1 MSGIFQDFRYA
12 LRGLR
17 KNPAFTIVAV
27 LTLALG
33 IGANTAMFTVI
44 SAVLLRPLPYPSPE
58 ELVMVWTEL
67 PNQNLREGRSSYWDV
82 EQWRAQSRSI
92 ADLAVFDGA
101 TVNLTGSG
109 EYERISLVRISPNFF
124 TMMGIQPLR
133 GRVFSSREADER
145 QQVAIVSHR
154 FWQSRLAGAENAL
167 GQTIEIDGIPAQ
179 MIGILP
185 PRELL
190 RGVDADVWQPHT
202 LIPDWDANRG
212 PRGSTSWMVV
222 GRLRPD
228 ATLERA
234 QVELNVVARRLD
246 EARPA
251 SDQGRGV
258 ALVPLSLHLVGA
270 RTRLALWMLTG
281 AVFCVLLIGITNITS
296 LSLAR
301 SAGRQR
307 EMALRTALGGSLPRL
322 IRQLF
327 TESLTLAVLSG
338 IAGAAVA
345 AACIPAI
352 LALKP
357 ANLVLTEEIGLDFR
371 MLAWTLGL
379 TVLTGILVG
388 LAPAFVTGRW
398 SPRPALQDGGR
409 GGSAGTIA
417 RMARRGLVTLEFALA
432 IVLLVG
438 AGLLARSL
446 LHVQRVNPGFTS
458 DGVLSMQLSLPS
470 TESARRAGYY
480 QRVIESVEAV
490 GGVERA
496 GVIGDLFIGGAPE
509 QLVTVEGSA
518 IGVPERV
525 RLRRDEVSDGFF
537 EALQIP
543 LQRGRMFASEDG
555 PNAPR
560 VAIINETMAQRL
572 WPAQD
577 VIGKRF
583 KPGPPAADAPWF
595 TVVGLVGDMRRQ
607 NLESEPVAQMFEP
620 LAQNPSRLATLL
632 VRTSNDPQ
640 GMAQTIRAAIHRVDR
655 RMPVYGVTTLNG
667 RIEALQAE
675 RRFQTSLLL
684 VFSVVALAL
693 AAIGIYGVV
702 QYSVAMRTREIGVR
716 MAVGAQRGDI
726 FRMVL
731 GEGLSL
737 SLMGLALGLVG
748 ALMLGQIGSS
758 LLFDVSPTDPVTYV
772 GVSTLLTA
780 VALAGCYFPARRAA
794 RLDPLTA
801 LRWE

>member
-58 ELVMVWTEL
+58 ELVMVWTER

-109 EYERISLVRISPNFF
+109 DYERISLVRISPNFF

-154 FWQSRLAGAENAL
+154 FWQSRLAGGENAL

-179 MIGILP
+179 VIGILP

-281 AVFCVLLIGITNITS
+281 AVFCVLLIGVTNIAS

-338 IAGAAVA
+338 IAGVAVA

-446 LHVQRVNPGFTS
+446 LHVQRVDPGFTS

-470 TESARRAGYY
+470 IESAQRAGYY

-543 LQRGRMFASEDG
+543 LQRGRMFSSEDG

-560 VAIINETMAQRL
+560 VAIINETMAPPL
-572 WPAQD
+572 WPGQEAS
-577 VIGKRF
+577 GRRF

-655 RMPVYGVTTLNG
+655 RMPVYGVTTLNS
-667 RIEALQAE
+667 RIEAFQAE

-737 SLMGLALGLVG
+737 SLMGVALGLVG